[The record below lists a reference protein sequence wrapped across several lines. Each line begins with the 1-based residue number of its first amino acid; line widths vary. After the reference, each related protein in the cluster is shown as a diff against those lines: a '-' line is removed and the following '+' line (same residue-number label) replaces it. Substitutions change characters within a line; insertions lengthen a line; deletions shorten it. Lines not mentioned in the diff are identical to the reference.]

1 LDVVH
6 YPLLVANVVIV
17 PKKDGKIRV
26 CMDYR
31 DLNKTNL
38 KNDVP
43 LPYKDQIVRQEIV
56 CWWLATLTLMTQI
69 NIEGRIQPIN
79 IEVRNFQAYYYSLK
93 ELLERKLWY
102 SDIKKFIQHW
112 EYPLGAYKTD
122 EKTWRMM
129 ALDYYLGGKI
139 MYKRSLDVTLLMY
152 LNEKKVG

>member
-1 LDVVH
+1 
-6 YPLLVANVVIV
+6 
-17 PKKDGKIRV
+17 
-26 CMDYR
+26 
-31 DLNKTNL
+31 
-38 KNDVP
+38 
-43 LPYKDQIVRQEIV
+43 
-56 CWWLATLTLMTQI
+56 MTQI